1 MIIGIA
7 ALFYRVCSGAGLT
20 VTPDPSQLVT
30 SEGDVINLLCKASE
44 RPSICLW
51 KTPYQAIYSVG
62 GGRIWEQGRLS
73 SSPLAEGNQCGLVI
87 AGIQPRDRGV
97 WQCEVGAVVDGEF
110 TTTTART
117 TISIIDRAGDT
128 LTSRLLGLE
137 GDQITIP
144 CLGNGKLGVCR
155 WSSPY
160 GQSYS
165 LMPGDYAERGRI
177 LTDDRCG
184 LRISSLQGRDEGEW
198 TCQVGDGRVSQKTTR
213 VTIETPLKLSAPTS
227 ILQQADERATLVC
240 HANKEY
246 GRCEWETPYGRTVSF
261 SKDSRQA
268 ESGRLQYFGFSDM
281 DCGIVIKD
289 IGPRDSGGWTCR
301 VSANIAGKEQISAD
315 IVRLFVEPTQY
326 EDQREEPRSIQSS
339 PPDYTIDYRALDYN
353 QDESKMDD
361 YDAFDY
367 VNGDFDK
374 VVKGSDDY
382 DQDTNNREI
391 FPTSSKSPPRVVANP
406 TLSATSKSSTSKPE
420 VLRTIEEDDG
430 FIREIQKIGKFG
442 TVRIDRIPDRVQRIT
457 TTSTTPFVAFRDE
470 PRSFK
475 DPPSTS
481 PPISN
486 THQNFPVF
494 SAVDEKVEDHTSQS
508 SLNPSE
514 LDFLEL
520 ISGSR
525 VDNRPFRIHNSS
537 QFGIRQSSV
546 SGSRFQFGDIHLV
559 GNNANLPVNDVNE
572 GQSDEGHTRE
582 RGGNVREFVTDDAK
596 DENNIERPVGR
607 QKVRIRTQV
616 KSPAEKEREKE
627 VEERARIAEEEL
639 NRDRLRQIEDRKQQ
653 RLLEEEE
660 RRIKLRKLRE
670 QQIEESRKLQKERER
685 KRLEAELAKKRQE
698 EEEAA
703 KIEADKRKAEE
714 KRQTQLEEER
724 KRKLA
729 IEKLQKEREKQLQEE
744 RERRLQV
751 QIDKLKKERE
761 EQRKLELE
769 EIEKQ
774 KLLKEQKA
782 IEEERH
788 KKVLEERERQLR
800 EERERRIQE
809 ERERKRKEDIERKRK
824 EEKDKRQKEERERRL
839 KEEKERERKREEDKI
854 RRQKAERERFL
865 KEQEEKAIL
874 EEEIKEQEALK
885 EKKKQVEAE
894 REKDELKE
902 IEERRKLERER
913 IRQELQDQRKKE
925 EQEERRK
932 KLQEDRQRRI
942 NEEKERIRQEEI
954 RKIQEDNER
963 ATKLQKEAERRLQI
977 QRERIQQDELENE
990 RKELEEK
997 KKKQEEEER
1006 LIKIQKAHEEKLKR
1020 ERERLREEAKERR
1033 RKEHQ
1038 ELEEIKKR
1046 DEERRK
1052 EIQLLKELQ
1061 AERDRSFQEERE
1073 KKRKEI
1079 EEEKKKKEEELEM
1092 TRKREEARSKELE
1105 KLKTLQLERD
1115 RLLKEERDR
1124 VRKENEVLRQKEE
1137 EENEKLKQQAIER
1150 KKEIESL
1157 RALQLQR
1164 EGQLKE
1170 ERERIRKQKAE
1181 LEKQQLELQ
1190 RQKELL
1196 EQIRNQNERKKQTTT
1211 TQKPLPTPVA
1221 EEGKKCLIN
1230 PWPASGNIT
1239 CSDSPLAR
1247 GQYIVKSGNK
1257 CHLNCKKGFVTL
1269 DAKETVC
1276 QNGQWSHK
1284 LYCVLPGAMLVVG
1297 GRSDTYG
1304 VLSSVELV
1312 TSGGVC
1318 RNIVPNLPT
1327 MRWKMVSASI
1337 DEDTVV
1343 ACGGINF
1350 LGDPKTDCWR
1360 LDFSFSKPRWT
1371 AMQSLSIPRDAAAW
1385 AAEQGKLFVMGGSLG
1400 TLSGYTASTEVYD
1413 PKKDEWVIGKSLTST
1428 RASHCAVG
1436 DGAGHIIVTGGYG
1449 ALQSVQRLD
1458 IKSGVWT
1465 NLPDLQPVRAQH
1477 GCAFVELM
1485 GKKGVIIVGGDSGG
1499 TRLNDVRFLSL
1510 DQSNPTDWTKIADL
1524 NTARWGRPS
1533 VGLIGGKITVIGG
1546 WDGVKALNSVEFYNE
1561 KNERWETSRRT
1572 KLSTERRW
1580 AASAQVSNKLF
1591 PTCVQKRS

>member
-1 MIIGIA
+1 MSRYKVFYIVIGIA
-7 ALFYRVCSGAGLT
+7 AQFYGVCSGTGLT

-30 SEGDVINLLCKASE
+30 SVGDVINLLCKASE

-51 KTPYQAIYSVG
+51 KTPYQAIYTVG

-97 WQCEVGAVVDGEF
+97 WECEVGAVVDGEF
-110 TTTTART
+110 TTTTARS
-117 TISIIDRAGDT
+117 TISIIDQAVDSS
-128 LTSRLLGLE
+128 TSRLLGLE

-144 CLGNGKLGVCR
+144 CLGNGKSGVCR

-160 GQSYS
+160 GQSYR
-165 LMPGDYAERGRI
+165 LLPGDYAERGRI
-177 LTDDRCG
+177 LADDRCG
-184 LRISSLQGRDEGEW
+184 LRISSLQRRDDGEW
-198 TCQVGDGRVSQKTTR
+198 TCQVGDGRVSEKTTR

-261 SKDSRQA
+261 SKNNREA

-281 DCGIVIKD
+281 DCGIVIRD

-339 PPDYTIDYRALDYN
+339 PPDYTIDYRDLDYN

-391 FPTSSKSPPRVVANP
+391 FSTSSKSPPRVVANP
-406 TLSATSKSSTSKPE
+406 TLSVTSQTSTSKPE

-442 TVRIDRIPDRVQRIT
+442 TVRIDRIPDREHKTT

-470 PRSFK
+470 PRSIK
-475 DPPSTS
+475 GPPSTS

-494 SAVDEKVEDHTSQS
+494 TAVEEKVEERTTQS

-525 VDNRPFRIHNSS
+525 VDNRPFRIDNSS

-559 GNNANLPVNDVNE
+559 ENGGKDDADH
-572 GQSDEGHTRE
+572 SRE
-582 RGGNVREFVTDDAK
+582 RGGTPREFITNDSK

-616 KSPAEKEREKE
+616 KSSTEKEREK
-627 VEERARIAEEEL
+627 EERARIAEEEL
-639 NRDRLRQIEDRKQQ
+639 NRDRLRQIEERKQQ
-653 RLLEEEE
+653 RLLEEED
-660 RRIKLRKLRE
+660 RRVKLRKLRE

-703 KIEADKRKAEE
+703 RIAAEKREAEE
-714 KRQTQLEEER
+714 KRQKELEEER
-724 KRKLA
+724 ERKIA
-729 IEKLQKEREKQLQEE
+729 IEKLQKQREKQLQEE
-744 RERRLQV
+744 RERRLQA
-751 QIDKLKKERE
+751 QIEKLKKERE

-769 EIEKQ
+769 EIERK
-774 KLLKEQKA
+774 KILEEQKA
-782 IEEERH
+782 LEEERH
-788 KKVLEERERQLR
+788 RKVLEERERQLR
-800 EERERRIQE
+800 EERERRIKE
-809 ERERKRKEDIERKRK
+809 ERETKRKEEIARKRK
-824 EEKDKRQKEERERRL
+824 EEKERKQKEERERTL

-854 RRQKAERERFL
+854 RRQKEERERRI
-865 KEQEEKAIL
+865 KEQEQKARL
-874 EEEIKEQEALK
+874 EEEIQKQHELD
-885 EKKKQVEAE
+885 EKKKKEEAE
-894 REKDELKE
+894 RKGEELKE
-902 IEERRKLERER
+902 IEERRKLERDR
-913 IRQELQDQRKKE
+913 IRQELQDRRKKE
-925 EQEERRK
+925 EQDARRK
-932 KLQEDRQRRI
+932 KLLEDRQRRI
-942 NEEKERIRQEEI
+942 NEEKERKRQEEI
-954 RKIQEDNER
+954 RKIQEDNEK

-977 QRERIQQDELENE
+977 EKEKLIQEELENE
-990 RKELEEK
+990 RKELEEN

-1006 LIKIQKAHEEKLKR
+1006 LQKVQKAHDEKLRR
-1020 ERERLREEAKERR
+1020 ERQRLREEADERR
-1033 RKEHQ
+1033 RKERQ

-1052 EIQLLKELQ
+1052 EIQLLKDLQ

-1073 KKRKEI
+1073 KKRKEV
-1079 EEEKKKKEEELEM
+1079 EEEKKKKEEEEEM
-1092 TRKREEARSKELE
+1092 IRKREKARKEELD
-1105 KLKTLQLERD
+1105 KLRSLQLERD
-1115 RLLKEERDR
+1115 RLLKEERER
-1124 VRKENEVLRQKEE
+1124 LREENLLLRQKEE
-1137 EENEKLKQQAIER
+1137 EENEKLKQQATAR
-1150 KKEIESL
+1150 KKEIENL
-1157 RALQLQR
+1157 RALQLER

-1170 ERERIRKQKAE
+1170 ERERIRKQKQE
-1181 LEKQQLELQ
+1181 IEKQQLELQ
-1190 RQKELL
+1190 RQQELL
-1196 EQIRNQNERKKQTTT
+1196 ERIRKQKQATTT
-1211 TQKPLPTPVA
+1211 PKPPPTPA
-1221 EEGKKCLIN
+1221 AKALKKCIIN
-1230 PWPASGNIT
+1230 PWPESGNIT
-1239 CSDSPLAR
+1239 CPDSPLAR
-1247 GQYIVKSGNK
+1247 GQFIVKSGNK
-1257 CHLNCKKGFVTL
+1257 CHLNCKQGFVTL
-1269 DAKETVC
+1269 DAKETLC

-1337 DEDTVV
+1337 DEETVV

-1360 LDFSFSKPRWT
+1360 LDFEFSKPRWT
-1371 AMQSLSIPRDAAAW
+1371 AMQSLSVPRDAAAW

-1413 PKKDEWVIGKSLTST
+1413 PSKDEWVIGKSLTST

-1485 GKKGVIIVGGDSGG
+1485 GKKGVIVVGGDSGG

-1510 DQSNPTDWTKIADL
+1510 DESAEWTKIADL

-1533 VGLIGGKITVIGG
+1533 VGTIGGKITVIGG

-1561 KNERWETSRRT
+1561 KNQRWETSRRT